1 MSLHID
7 IKYITLLSSR
17 LGKFSRKKDYLYNFR
32 CPYCGDSERNPNKAR
47 GFLYRKKSDM
57 FYKCHNCGKGTTT
70 DKFIKFIDSE
80 LHKQYVME
88 RFQNS
93 GNGFAKVVEPTYDFP
108 APVFTKLKSE
118 FVTSVTKLDDDHVG
132 KQYLTNRKIPL
143 EELYYTND
151 FGGFVDDIVPEKYPK
166 VVELNKNEER
176 IVIPFYDQDKNLTHF
191 QGRSIHESNFRYI
204 TIRIDDDFPKVFGI
218 ERLDF
223 EDTVYIVEGPFDSLF
238 LPNCIAMAGSDGIR
252 NDKFYNERIT
262 GDMVFVF
269 DNECRNSSIVDK
281 MEKIIDDNYKLCIWP
296 STLIETDIN
305 DMILSGK
312 TPKQIINIIN
322 SNTYWGMTAKLTLNN
337 WKRVSK

>member
-1 MSLHID
+1 
-7 IKYITLLSSR
+7 
-17 LGKFSRKKDYLYNFR
+17 
-32 CPYCGDSERNPNKAR
+32 
-47 GFLYRKKSDM
+47 
-57 FYKCHNCGKGTTT
+57 
-70 DKFIKFIDSE
+70 
-80 LHKQYVME
+80 ME

-93 GNGFAKVVEPTYDFP
+93 GNGFAKVEEPTYDFP

>member
-1 MSLHID
+1 MW
-7 IKYITLLSSR
+7 
-17 LGKFSRKKDYLYNFR
+17 
-32 CPYCGDSERNPNKAR
+32 PYCGYSERNPNKSR

-93 GNGFAKVVEPTYDFP
+93 GNGFAKVEEPTYDFP

-118 FVTSVTKLDDDHVG
+118 FVTSVRKLDDDHVG

-223 EDTVYIVEGPFDSLF
+223 EDTVYFVEGPFDSLF

>member
-93 GNGFAKVVEPTYDFP
+93 GNGFAKVEEPTYDFP

-118 FVTSVTKLDDDHVG
+118 FVTSVTKLDDDHV
-132 KQYLTNRKIPL
+132 
-143 EELYYTND
+143 
-151 FGGFVDDIVPEKYPK
+151 VD
-166 VVELNKNEER
+166 
-176 IVIPFYDQDKNLTHF
+176 
-191 QGRSIHESNFRYI
+191 
-204 TIRIDDDFPKVFGI
+204 
-218 ERLDF
+218 ERL
-223 EDTVYIVEGPFDSLF
+223 
-238 LPNCIAMAGSDGIR
+238 
-252 NDKFYNERIT
+252 
-262 GDMVFVF
+262 
-269 DNECRNSSIVDK
+269 
-281 MEKIIDDNYKLCIWP
+281 
-296 STLIETDIN
+296 
-305 DMILSGK
+305 
-312 TPKQIINIIN
+312 
-322 SNTYWGMTAKLTLNN
+322 
-337 WKRVSK
+337 